1 MAVSLNRTGNPINR
15 EERILLNQN
24 WDKIEMG
31 IYTLQHEINMLAGD
45 ADVEDIL
52 EAITTAL
59 DRINEVKENVDQT
72 LTVALNA
79 RDKAEQAVLDAQT
92 AIATADVSAEEAH
105 KATLAANEA
114 TEKANKATEDAN
126 KALTEMSDLMDT
138 MNLQLNAMQTETE
151 SLRETAKQ
159 MIEQYDESKVEL
171 INFMQDWNTKAQQAV
186 EDNKDLTNKMITDAR
201 KDVQD
206 AIDKLDVDTEA
217 LIKRVNDAIKNS
229 RQATAENKVLV
240 DNAIDNVKLTVSDAV
255 AQGNLDI
262 AQSLEQN
269 KKDVAQL
276 ITDTNSKVD
285 IKIGEVDKAIRKA
298 ELATTGANEATA
310 KVNEVVK
317 EVQGWTGAEEFDR
330 NKDYFRNNVVTYNGS
345 TWQARRN
352 VMGVTPSED
361 NKEDWILLARKGI
374 DGQGAVASVNGLFPD
389 TKGNIKL
396 EAHDVDA
403 YNRKEIDDKLKEV
416 ADNTNLITEEL
427 EKHNGNFLAHGG
439 YSVFSISNP
448 IVNSRLYK
456 DVVYEDERNT
466 TTQLSES
473 NVGSGVYN
481 ILTVFTKD
489 EEGNDL
495 TLKYKLKYNVSGA
508 VVGVSRL

>member
-1 MAVSLNRTGNPINR
+1 MYRQKKHTKPLYR
-15 EERILLNQN
+15 
-24 WDKIEMG
+24 
-31 IYTLQHEINMLAGD
+31 
-45 ADVEDIL
+45 
-52 EAITTAL
+52 
-59 DRINEVKENVDQT
+59 
-72 LTVALNA
+72 
-79 RDKAEQAVLDAQT
+79 
-92 AIATADVSAEEAH
+92 
-105 KATLAANEA
+105 ANEA

-138 MNLQLNAMQTETE
+138 MNLQLNVIQTETE

-171 INFMQDWNTKAQQAV
+171 INFMQDWNTKVQQAM

-217 LIKRVNDAIKNS
+217 LIKRVDDAIADS
-229 RQATAENKVLV
+229 RQATADNKILV
-240 DNAIDNVKLTVSDAV
+240 DNAIDSMKLTVSDAV
-255 AQGNLDI
+255 AQGSLDI

-269 KKDVAQL
+269 RKDVAQL

-298 ELATTGANEATA
+298 ELATTGANEATE

-361 NKEDWILLARKGI
+361 NNDDWILLARKGV
-374 DGQGAVASVNGLFPD
+374 DGTGAVATVNGIFPD
-389 TKGNIKL
+389 GGGNVKL
-396 EAHDVDA
+396 GAHDVDA
-403 YNRKEIDDKLKEV
+403 YNRKEVDEAIQKVKEDTNIVTTELKKHDD
-416 ADNTNLITEEL
+416 
-427 EKHNGNFLAHGG
+427 NFLAHGG
-439 YSVFSISNP
+439 DATFELTDR
-448 IVNSRLYK
+448 IVNTRLYK
-456 DVVYEDERNT
+456 KVQYQDNNQTCSE
-466 TTQLSES
+466 LSES
-473 NVGSGVYN
+473 VEGSN
-481 ILTVFTKD
+481 IYDIVTVFTKD
-489 EEGNDL
+489 SDGNDI
-495 TLKYKLKYNVSGA
+495 TKKYKLHFDVSGS
-508 VVGVSRL
+508 VSKTEQL